1 MYQKLRNLFLEY
13 PRQYW
18 IVAIG
23 VLISSAGS
31 SMIWPFQLIYVSQ
44 TLDMPI
50 STVTSII
57 TISSLTALGASPL
70 GGFFADRFGRRNLMI
85 FAQISHGLAY
95 LLMGLADSY
104 VAFLAPMTLIGAA
117 MPLYSVGSDAMMAD
131 MIPPE
136 KRSSAYS
143 ILRMFNN
150 TGIAI
155 GPAIGGLIVARSY
168 QLGFVIA
175 AIAMT
180 MYGIYLWMFT
190 RETLQKNHHTESSA
204 GGSVQPRGY
213 AVVLKN
219 HKYLAFL
226 GTLTI
231 GIMAPMI
238 LWMLLAVYTNKYFGI
253 KESQYSLIPMTNALM
268 CVFIQYPVTMMIKR
282 MESRSAITLGMFAYA
297 IGVGSVAVMSSF
309 WGFWLS
315 MVIMTIGELILIPT
329 ATKYIADM
337 APVDLRGRY
346 MSLYWLAW
354 GVSRAFA
361 PLVGG
366 TLHDQVSPVAIW
378 WGGLAL
384 GLTSTVI
391 LFAFSRVQAFKVQP
405 ANV

>member
-1 MYQKLRNLFLEY
+1 
-13 PRQYW
+13 
-18 IVAIG
+18 
-23 VLISSAGS
+23 
-31 SMIWPFQLIYVSQ
+31 
-44 TLDMPI
+44 
-50 STVTSII
+50 
-57 TISSLTALGASPL
+57 
-70 GGFFADRFGRRNLMI
+70 MI
-85 FAQISHGLAY
+85 FAQISHGFAY
-95 LLMGLADSY
+95 LLMGLAGSY
-104 VAFLAPMTLIGAA
+104 VAFLVPMTLIGAA

-168 QLGFVIA
+168 QLGFIIA

-180 MYGIYLWMFT
+180 LYGFYLWLFT
-190 RETLQKNHHTESSA
+190 RETLQKSERATSTASSA
-204 GGSVQPRGY
+204 EQPRGY
-213 AVVLKN
+213 ALVLRN
-219 HKYLAFL
+219 HKYLVFL
-226 GTLTI
+226 GTLTV

-253 KESQYSLIPMTNALM
+253 KETQYSLIPMTNALM
-268 CVFIQYPVTMMIKR
+268 CVFIQYPVTMVVKK
-282 MESRSAITLGMFAYA
+282 MESRSAIALGMFAYA
-297 IGVGSVAVMSSF
+297 IGVGSVAVMNSF

-346 MSLYWLAW
+346 MSLYWLSW
-354 GVSRAFA
+354 GISRAFA

-384 GLTSTVI
+384 GLASTAI
-391 LFAFSRVQAFKVQP
+391 LFAISRLKSFNVQP
-405 ANV
+405 AKA